1 MYQLEQAQRITVARL
16 RATQT
21 SLSGG
26 FVGVGASVEDELG
39 GVGEGD
45 IYDAGGGGEGAG
57 TRVESGTEDVGC
69 VCCKGWE
76 EEGGFLG

>member
-1 MYQLEQAQRITVARL
+1 M
-16 RATQT
+16 
-21 SLSGG
+21 
-26 FVGVGASVEDELG
+26 GASVEEELG

-45 IYDAGGGGEGAG
+45 IYDAGGGGEGAE
-57 TRVESGTEDVGC
+57 TPVESGAEDVGC